1 MTLRST
7 FLRAWTAALVTVLAA
22 TVAMSATAAAAAG
35 REKPEATAIF
45 VKPIHEAQVVRGDDG
60 KDHVEYDLL
69 VDSVV
74 GDLVTLTSVTVLD
87 PAGKELGRVDGNT
100 LAAATQNLYTHA
112 PVPAIPSSGVVA
124 VEVDLALAPGTV
136 PARITNRIAYT
147 LAPGANSAVTIGAA
161 EVDATQ
167 GDSQQSAPISAP
179 EVDGPEV
186 AVNRRP
192 AIVIKQPPLAGDGW
206 LVTTACCGPNPHR
219 DLRLAVDGLRIE
231 TPETFA
237 VDWGRV
243 RGNKTAEGD
252 GSTNEQSYAYGANV
266 LAVADGTV
274 VFTQDGEPDQTPGQ
288 VRLATKQSAIG
299 GNKVIL
305 KIAPKVFAAY
315 EHLQPGSVTVK
326 VGDKVKAGA
335 VVAKLGNTGPSDGAH
350 LHFELLD
357 RPNVFTGRA
366 LPFVFDRYTLAGTV
380 DVANATGDELVI
392 APESRQVRS
401 AYPLWGGIQ
410 NFP

>member
-69 VDSVV
+69 VFNVV
-74 GDLVTLTSVTVLD
+74 GDPVTLSSVTVLD
-87 PAGKELGRVDGNT
+87 PAGKELGRVDGDT

-124 VEVDLALAPGTV
+124 VEVDLILKPGTV
-136 PARITNRIAYT
+136 PARVTNRIAYT
-147 LAPGANSAVTIGAA
+147 LAAGAESAATIGAT
-161 EVDATQ
+161 E
-167 GDSQQSAPISAP
+167 G

-219 DLRLAVDGLRIE
+219 DLRLAIDGRRIE
-231 TPETFA
+231 TGETFA

-243 RGNKTAEGD
+243 RGNKTDEGD
-252 GSTNEQSYAYGANV
+252 GSTNEQSYAYGADV

-274 VFTQDGEPDQTPGQ
+274 VFTQDGEPEQTPGE
-288 VRLATKQSAIG
+288 VRLAEKQSQIG

-315 EHLQPGSVTVK
+315 QHLQPGLTVK

-335 VVAKLGNTGPSDGAH
+335 VLAKLGNTGPSTGAH
-350 LHFELLD
+350 LHFGLLD
-357 RPNVFTGRA
+357 RPDVFTGRA

-392 APESRQVRS
+392 SPESRQVRS
-401 AYPLWGGIQ
+401 AYPLWGSIQ